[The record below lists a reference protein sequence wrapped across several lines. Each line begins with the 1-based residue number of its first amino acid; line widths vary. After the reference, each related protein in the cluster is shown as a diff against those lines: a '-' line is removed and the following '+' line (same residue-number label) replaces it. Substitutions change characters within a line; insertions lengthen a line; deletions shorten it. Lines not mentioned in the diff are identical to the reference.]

1 VVEGLN
7 TVAIALVPIIIGYL
21 ILYFINLRLSSKAK
35 RRELILTYLIEAYT
49 AMERCAF
56 RKLGTELE
64 DAVATV
70 QLFGTKKQIELAKQ
84 MAIDLTERKQA
95 DFDELL
101 LDLRNSLRR
110 ELRLKEYEGGIV
122 HLRTTW
128 DRTI

>member
-1 VVEGLN
+1 MVEGVN

-35 RRELILTYLIEAYT
+35 RRELRLTYLIEAYT
-49 AMERCAF
+49 AIERYAF

-64 DAVATV
+64 DAVATI
-70 QLFGTKKQIELAKQ
+70 QLFGTEKQIELAKQ
-84 MAIDLTERKQA
+84 VAIDLTERKQA

-110 ELRLKEYEGGIV
+110 ELKLKKYEGGIV

-128 DRTI
+128 DRTQ